1 MKFKALLT
9 AVCCVLLLSLSTV
22 TAFAV
27 PDDNSYL
34 DDIYDWVSST
44 VSDIADN
51 YSSAGDETQS
61 GGDYN
66 DGENPDNTSSENT
79 SHENETQYYEPT
91 EPTYYEATQ
100 TQEESVSSETSSN
113 WYDWFS
119 VSRAETQPETETLP
133 PDNAVSSSS
142 GTTEYVGY
150 GLFLWAV
157 IIVGVLLTLGIITN
171 THIRKKS

>member
-66 DGENPDNTSSENT
+66 GGENPDNTSSENT

-100 TQEESVSSETSSN
+100 SQEESVSS
-113 WYDWFS
+113 
-119 VSRAETQPETETLP
+119 
-133 PDNAVSSSS
+133 
-142 GTTEYVGY
+142 
-150 GLFLWAV
+150 
-157 IIVGVLLTLGIITN
+157 
-171 THIRKKS
+171 